1 MRLRGIALLGALL
14 LAGFTWAQQDPL
26 ADATAA
32 YRKGEFRKAAKLF
45 ASAAEAETDTAKRA
59 DIRVKLAW
67 TYFAMKNKAKAEEAL
82 AAALKDS
89 PQLELVPDYYTDDFL
104 ALLSR
109 VKAKLASPSAPSP
122 PAGGTTRAPATAPT
136 ISQLRLR
143 LAQAADNNA
152 VEAILAELHPL
163 EAGAT
168 PTTVPDV
175 LEVKAEAFERLGKTN
190 DALELRGK
198 VAALRAAAQASP
210 GTSAVPLEALLEAR
224 RLLATGHPEDAVF
237 LLHGVLSAQP
247 SCVPALEVLADA
259 LLEAGKLDEAF
270 SALKTALLGSE
281 KPDLLLSLGEVEMR
295 RGHVSGARDAFR
307 RVVEI
312 DPSNDRAWAA
322 LGLLAARMGDL
333 AAAREALDKALQ
345 ANGTLFEARVV
356 RAEIA
361 LVDAQQAAALQ
372 HLERALQIRPD
383 DPWALGWQ
391 GVALLAADN
400 ANAAL
405 EKLRL
410 AAAANPRFTLP
421 LVEALRRTAKVDAAL
436 AVLSVAKSTG
446 AEAST
451 LRARCL
457 LDAGHPAEAES
468 VLKEILAA
476 NPDDG
481 RAHYLLATACH
492 AQRRWAEAEQELKRA
507 SSLLGAP
514 PELKDAQMR
523 VDATRLAQELLDQAL
538 TPPVLTPSR

>member
-1 MRLRGIALLGALL
+1 MRSRAIALLGALL
-14 LAGFTWAQQDPL
+14 LAGITWAQQDPL

-67 TYFAMKNKAKAEEAL
+67 TYFAMKNKSKAEEAL

-104 ALLSR
+104 ALFAR
-109 VKAKLASPSAPSP
+109 VKAKPTSASNTPTS
-122 PAGGTTRAPATAPT
+122 GGATTRASASAPT

-143 LAQAADNNA
+143 LAQAADNNV
-152 VEAILAELHPL
+152 VEAILTDLQPL
-163 EAGAT
+163 EASAAPNT
-168 PTTVPDV
+168 LPEV
-175 LEVKAEAFERLGKTN
+175 LEIKVEALERLGKTN
-190 DALELRGK
+190 DALELRGRI
-198 VAALRAAAQASP
+198 AALRAAAQASP

-259 LLEAGKLDEAF
+259 LLDAGKLNEAF
-270 SALKTALLGSE
+270 SALKTALLGNE

-295 RGHVSGARDAFR
+295 RGHLAGARDAFR

-312 DPSNDRAWAA
+312 DPGNDRAWAA
-322 LGLLAARMGDL
+322 LGLLAARMGDI
-333 AAAREALDKALQ
+333 AAARETLDKALQ

-361 LVDAQQAAALQ
+361 LLESQPAAALQ
-372 HLERALQIRPD
+372 HMERALQIRPD

-391 GVALLAADN
+391 GMALLAADN

-405 EKLRL
+405 EKLRP
-410 AAAANPRFTLP
+410 AAASSGRFALP
-421 LVEALRRTAKVDAAL
+421 LVEALRRAGKADQAL
-436 AVLSVAKSTG
+436 AVLSSIKATG

-457 LDAGHPAEAES
+457 LDAGRPADAES
-468 VLKEILAA
+468 VLKEILAT

-481 RAHYLLATACH
+481 RAHYMLAAALH

-507 SSLLGAP
+507 STLSGAP
-514 PELKDAQMR
+514 ADVKDALAR
-523 VDATRLAQELLDQAL
+523 VEATRLAQELLDQAL
-538 TPPVLTPSR
+538 TPPTPAPSR